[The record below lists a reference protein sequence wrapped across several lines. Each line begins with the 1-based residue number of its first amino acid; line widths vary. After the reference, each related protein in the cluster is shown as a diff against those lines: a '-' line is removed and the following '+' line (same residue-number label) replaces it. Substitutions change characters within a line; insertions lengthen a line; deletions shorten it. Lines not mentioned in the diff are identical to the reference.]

1 MGIRTVFT
9 DHSLFGF
16 EDAASILT
24 NKLLAATLKNVDAV
38 ICVSHTGRENTV
50 LRGQLFEKEK
60 EDPTKLVVRQN
71 IYVIPNAIIAQQFKP
86 CPSEPSETITIVVL
100 SRLAYRKG
108 IDLLVA
114 TAPRICATFPNVR
127 FVVGGDGPKLIDLLQ
142 MREKYLL
149 QDRIELLGAV
159 RHTDVLSVLSR
170 GSIFMN
176 TSLTESFGIAILE
189 AACTGLYVVSTRVGG
204 VPEIL
209 PQDMI
214 SFAEPDADDVFRAIS
229 EAIMII
235 AAGKHD
241 PEKAHER
248 VKTFYDWHQV
258 ATRTERVYSKVMHS
272 RQMELMERIERTM
285 DLGPFAGPIYTIILL
300 VDCVFF
306 LALEWFYPREDL
318 DYVEHH
324 WNGDV
329 LAEFIPVSAGRDVNE

>member
-1 MGIRTVFT
+1 M
-9 DHSLFGF
+9 
-16 EDAASILT
+16 
-24 NKLLAATLKNVDAV
+24 
-38 ICVSHTGRENTV
+38 
-50 LRGQLFEKEK
+50 
-60 EDPTKLVVRQN
+60 
-71 IYVIPNAIIAQQFKP
+71 
-86 CPSEPSETITIVVL
+86 L

-127 FVVGGDGPKLIDLLQ
+127 FVVGGCLSIYDREIWVCQSRRRWSKIDWSSSDAWKVPLAGSDWVVGCRSPHRRAFGEYQIWEYLPLLNL
-142 MREKYLL
+142 KFP
-149 QDRIELLGAV
+149 AK
-159 RHTDVLSVLSR
+159 VLSR

-214 SFAEPDADDVFRAIS
+214 SFAEPEADGMYSPVVGTQYLIHGPTCSHCVSGSQLSTWLLWQTFS
-229 EAIMII
+229 VLSLKPSWSLQQENMIQKRPTNAWKLSMI
-235 AAGKHD
+235 GTKLPRGRKGCTRRSCIHVKWSLWSALKGMSVH
-241 PEKAHER
+241 HR
-248 VKTFYDWHQV
+248 VQ
-258 ATRTERVYSKVMHS
+258 SKWM
-272 RQMELMERIERTM
+272 LKYFRTM